1 MMAAS
6 ATLIKEVEKLR
17 EQIRK
22 HEYQYYVLDAPSVSD
37 AEFDRLMN
45 RLKALEAEHPEI
57 VTTDSPTLR
66 VGGAP
71 REGFQTYRH
80 TRPMMSLDNA
90 YTFEELRDFDR
101 RVRELAGRETVEYV
115 AEHKFDG
122 LSLALVYED
131 GALVRGV
138 TRGDGQ
144 TGEDVT
150 PNVKTIRSVPLRLDR
165 DVLKKLALPADLE
178 VRGEAIMTRAAFE
191 SLNQQQEAQ
200 GGKRFANPRN
210 AAAGAVRVLDPAIT

>member
-1 MMAAS
+1 MRKACEVAKHRALYNTLRGALMRPLRNGEEMMAAS

-45 RLKALEAEHPEI
+45 KLKALEAEHPEI

-101 RVRELAGRETVEYV
+101 RVRELAGRDRVAYV

-122 LSLALVYED
+122 
-131 GALVRGV
+131 
-138 TRGDGQ
+138 
-144 TGEDVT
+144 
-150 PNVKTIRSVPLRLDR
+150 
-165 DVLKKLALPADLE
+165 
-178 VRGEAIMTRAAFE
+178 
-191 SLNQQQEAQ
+191 
-200 GGKRFANPRN
+200 
-210 AAAGAVRVLDPAIT
+210 